1 MKFFRILLF
10 FIHSVLFTASPV
22 YAQDWR
28 EKMKLLIYSPRYFG
42 PNAFPMPEMRN
53 GDVGRRIEAEV
64 RGEYHYYKGDQTK
77 DIYARILV
85 PFVKGRAGVEV
96 SLVLWEKYKTTTEVR
111 DERFATETEWPK
123 GCTGDIIFTSFFQV
137 LRSEKWADI
146 VVSGTIRTA
155 SGNRLVDARY
165 TDAAAYWFDL
175 NIARNL
181 WKSTDE
187 QASLRMQILGGFYC
201 WMTNDIVHRQNDAI
215 AYGAG
220 ITGTYKSFILA
231 SDVSGIHGY
240 ENKGDRPIHWRN
252 KLSYELKKNILTFRY
267 THGIKDRLYDSYSLG
282 YTRCF

>member
-1 MKFFRILLF
+1 MKFFYISLF
-10 FIHSVLFTASPV
+10 FTLTSLFTPS

-28 EKMKLLIYSPRYFG
+28 DKMELLIYSPRYFG

-53 GDVGRRIEAEV
+53 GDVVRRIEAEV
-64 RGEYHYYKGDQTK
+64 RGEYHYYKGDKTK

-96 SLVLWEKYKTTTEVR
+96 SLVVKEKYKMTQETS
-111 DERFATETEWPK
+111 DERFAAGTEWPS
-123 GCTGDIIFTSFFQV
+123 GCTGDVIFTSFFQV

-146 VVSGTIRTA
+146 VLSGTIRTA
-155 SGNRLVDARY
+155 SGNRLADARY

-181 WKSTDE
+181 WKSVDG
-187 QASLRMQILGGFYC
+187 QASLRMQMLGGFYC
-201 WMTNDIVHRQNDAI
+201 WMTNDRVHRQNDAI
-215 AYGAG
+215 AYGVG
-220 ITGTYKSFILA
+220 LTGTYKSFILA
-231 SDVSGIHGY
+231 SDFTGIYGY
-240 ENKGDRPIHWRN
+240 KNNGDRPLHWRN

-267 THGIKDRLYDSYSLG
+267 THGMKDRLYESYSLG